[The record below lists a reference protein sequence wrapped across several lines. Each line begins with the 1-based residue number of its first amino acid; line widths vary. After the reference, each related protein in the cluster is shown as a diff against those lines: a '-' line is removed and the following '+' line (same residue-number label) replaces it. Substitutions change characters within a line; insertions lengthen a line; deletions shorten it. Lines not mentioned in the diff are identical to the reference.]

1 MNKSQY
7 RYEFK
12 FKIPYIHIADL
23 YNWLDNKNFFV
34 RSFPSRTVNSLYFDS
49 PNFFSASSNMAGD
62 TNRSKFRIRGY
73 GEQLDFKNL
82 ENTIL
87 NFEIKRKKNNISS
100 KKTFPLL
107 NHEIKKKFVSN
118 NYYLRSRV
126 NSFLKE
132 WNYSDF
138 SYLRET
144 IFIKYKRMY
153 FENILNRQIRITID
167 EAINYKS
174 IFEGSNYNLIS
185 GDYVIAEIKFPNY
198 CKELTSKLL
207 MNFPFRQTRF
217 SKYLSCMSKLHNNPY

>member
-1 MNKSQY
+1 
-7 RYEFK
+7 
-12 FKIPYIHIADL
+12 
-23 YNWLDNKNFFV
+23 
-34 RSFPSRTVNSLYFDS
+34 
-49 PNFFSASSNMAGD
+49 
-62 TNRSKFRIRGY
+62 
-73 GEQLDFKNL
+73 
-82 ENTIL
+82 
-87 NFEIKRKKNNISS
+87 SS